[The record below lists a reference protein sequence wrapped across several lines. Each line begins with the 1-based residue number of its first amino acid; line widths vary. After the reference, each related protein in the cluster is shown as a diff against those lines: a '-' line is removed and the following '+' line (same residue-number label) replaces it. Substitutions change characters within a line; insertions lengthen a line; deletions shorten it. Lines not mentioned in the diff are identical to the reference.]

1 MKDSPTESIK
11 AFIGRNRIPCTGA
24 LTAFLCGLITHLYII
39 TNKFYNY
46 FEMGNIF
53 STMPYEK
60 SDTLAMGRVFL
71 PIVTAVSGYFSS
83 AAINGVLALTVIA
96 IAVYMLVDCLKLRS
110 MLFAA
115 LAGGIVVTFPGI
127 ASYLSYG
134 VNSDIFCI
142 SMCLAVG
149 AVWLTQKYRRGYIGG
164 ALCMCISLG
173 CYQPFL
179 SVAIAV
185 VFAILLLDVLRRD
198 VAWKELVLKSLKYL
212 GMMVVGFILY
222 YVLLQIALKV
232 TGITMGSYHGVD
244 EMTSFTLKGLV
255 KGFVYAYIYF
265 LRYFFTT
272 AYNNGLIPT
281 VANYVAAV
289 VLLLLLV
296 RAFRQR
302 KKSGKTQMILLFC
315 LFPLGVNAAPFLMGD
330 RVGSGVDNYMLFSVI
345 MTYLLLL
352 AVMETVAQKW
362 SDQVCLMHT
371 AEWTVV
377 ITCAVTVISGFY
389 VCNMAYHRLDAA
401 TQEVAAFLN
410 RTAVR
415 IEETQEWQEGM
426 PVYFAGSSQIFN
438 DHYEVSIPE
447 FEELKNVSGTEIKPW
462 YSYEAVYKYMK
473 EYLHFPL
480 GEVTKEQIQM
490 IEGSAEL
497 SKMPVYPAEGS
508 IAEIDG
514 VLVVKIGSSEN

>member
-1 MKDSPTESIK
+1 MKYSPTESMK
-11 AFIGRNRIPCTGA
+11 TFIGRNRVACTGA
-24 LTAFLCGLITHLYII
+24 MAAFLCGLLTHLYVI

-83 AAINGVLALTVIA
+83 AAINGILALTVIG

-110 MLFAA
+110 KLFAA
-115 LAGGIVVTFPGI
+115 LAGGIAVTFPGV

-149 AVWLTQKYRRGYIGG
+149 AVWLTQKYKHGYIGG
-164 ALCMCISLG
+164 VWCMCVSLG

-185 VFAILLLDVLRRD
+185 VFAILFLDVLRRD
-198 VAWKELVLKSLKYL
+198 MAWKELVLKSLKYL
-212 GMMVVGFILY
+212 GMMIAGFVLY
-222 YVLLQIALKV
+222 YVILQIALKL

-244 EMTSFTLKGLV
+244 EMTSFTVKGLA

-265 LRYFFTT
+265 LRYFFTP
-272 AYNNGLIPT
+272 AYNNGWIPT
-281 VANYVAAV
+281 IANYVAAAAM
-289 VLLLLLV
+289 LFLLV
-296 RAFRQR
+296 GAFKR
-302 KKSGKTQMILLFC
+302 KKSGKAQLILLFC
-315 LFPLGVNAAPFLMGD
+315 LLPLGVNAAPFLMGD
-330 RVGSGVDNYMLFSVI
+330 RVGSGVDNYMIFSVI

-352 AVMETVAQKW
+352 AIMESETEGLTERMRA
-362 SDQVCLMHT
+362 LHT
-371 AEWTVV
+371 TEWAVTAA
-377 ITCAVTVISGFY
+377 CAVTVISGFY

-410 RTAVR
+410 RAAMR
-415 IEETQEWQEGM
+415 IEETQEWQDGT
-426 PVYFAGSSQIFN
+426 PVYFAGCSQIFN
-438 DHYEVSIPE
+438 DYYEVLIPE
-447 FEELKNVSGTEIKPW
+447 FEELDNVSGTEIKPW
-462 YSYEAVYKYMK
+462 YSYEAVYKYMN

-480 GEVTKEQIQM
+480 GEVTKEQMQE
-490 IEGSAEL
+490 IEESAEL
-497 SKMPVYPAEGS
+497 SGMPVYPAEGS
-508 IAEIDG
+508 IAKING
-514 VLVVKIGSSEN
+514 VLVVKISEE